1 MLVMIKMEIYKR
13 EWDKVAFYKKDSL
26 ESCISLAIVHS
37 KGIPLVSAYLP
48 YIGGIPYS
56 VDNI

>member
-26 ESCISLAIVHS
+26 EFVYFI
-37 KGIPLVSAYLP
+37 
-48 YIGGIPYS
+48 
-56 VDNI
+56 DNCP